1 MEMKNYRLGDYQ
13 GLQRKVEE
21 SCDNGSAAEVYYKK
35 HMSGFFMVAVMFSAI
50 GLAYN
55 TIRGS
60 YKSLTNSGKDRT
72 PKEPK
77 FFEVRDNNGRGF
89 ERNHRDHKF
98 DRGQRLDRGFS
109 GGRIA
114 SPRIQIK
121 TTK

>member
-1 MEMKNYRLGDYQ
+1 MDMKNYRLGDYQ

-77 FFEVRDNNGRGF
+77 FFEVRDNNKGF
-89 ERNHRDHKF
+89 ERNHNKF
-98 DRGQRLDRGFS
+98 DRGQRFDS
-109 GGRIA
+109 GAGRV
-114 SPRIQIK
+114 SKLTTPRIQIK
-121 TTK
+121 TK